1 MHDLHDLSVTILRCY
16 KYVYAN
22 SSFPCTAR
30 LWNYLPIESFLL
42 TYPLNG
48 FKSQINRLLLT
59 AGSFWTNFLY
69 ALNFLCFFF
78 LQLHALQWLFSL
90 AWSESQKKIDCLCF
104 LYVYVYKSY
113 IYIYIYIYSY
123 IFFLSN
129 NWNTIFNKIYLTKD
143 K

>member
-1 MHDLHDLSVTILRCY
+1 MSNRNAKELDLPTPLHQFDANCGRFWYVSDLLHDFSVTILRCY

-69 ALNFLCFFF
+69 ALNFLCFIF

-90 AWSESQKKIDCLCF
+90 AWSESQKKNR
-104 LYVYVYKSY
+104 
-113 IYIYIYIYSY
+113 
-123 IFFLSN
+123 LSLFS
-129 NWNTIFNKIYLTKD
+129 ICICI
-143 K
+143 